1 MATALPLW
9 DLLMG
14 AFPVVLMLSEWDHEV
29 KPGWRDA
36 KLLRLMVIGQAV
48 VITVLHMRL
57 VTP

>member
-1 MATALPLW
+1 
-9 DLLMG
+9 MG